1 LRARLRGRVITA
13 RESDGGP
20 GWAVAELGRVLAGR
34 PFGYRRYAG
43 RNLRAIFRHLLSEQ
57 DVDLVH
63 FDHVHAA
70 QLLPEARALVPKAR
84 TVMDAHNVEAQVA
97 ERLAE
102 VSRWP
107 LNAVLRRQAAAIARL
122 ETRSVQGVDAV
133 LCCSELDAATFRR
146 AGAREV
152 HLVPNGVELRPLPA
166 TLEPR
171 DTVAFVGSYDWRPN
185 VDAAVVLAREI
196 WPRVREACP
205 GLRLAL
211 IGRKPPSLVRE
222 LAADDIEVTGR
233 VADVAPWL
241 MRSFATAMPLRA
253 GSGTRLK
260 VLEAAAARV
269 PIVATRL
276 ASEGLAFQDGV
287 HLLHAETAAEFVAAL
302 VRLRRE
308 PSLSERLTEAAW
320 QVAREHDWRT
330 IGARLVDLYRGWSR
344 AERARPRVLS
354 SAG

>member
-1 LRARLRGRVITA
+1 
-13 RESDGGP
+13 
-20 GWAVAELGRVLAGR
+20 
-34 PFGYRRYAG
+34 
-43 RNLRAIFRHLLSEQ
+43 
-57 DVDLVH
+57 
-63 FDHVHAA
+63 
-70 QLLPEARALVPKAR
+70 
-84 TVMDAHNVEAQVA
+84 
-97 ERLAE
+97 
-102 VSRWP
+102 
-107 LNAVLRRQAAAIARL
+107 
-122 ETRSVQGVDAV
+122 V
-133 LCCSELDAATFRR
+133 LCCSELDATTFRR

-211 IGRKPPSLVRE
+211 IGRKPPSLLRE

-276 ASEGLAFQDGV
+276 ATEGLAFQDGV
-287 HLLHAETAAEFVAAL
+287 HLLHAETAEEFVSAL
-302 VRLRRE
+302 LRLRRE
-308 PSLSERLTEAAW
+308 PAVAERLTEAAS

-344 AERARPRVLS
+344 TERARPRVLS